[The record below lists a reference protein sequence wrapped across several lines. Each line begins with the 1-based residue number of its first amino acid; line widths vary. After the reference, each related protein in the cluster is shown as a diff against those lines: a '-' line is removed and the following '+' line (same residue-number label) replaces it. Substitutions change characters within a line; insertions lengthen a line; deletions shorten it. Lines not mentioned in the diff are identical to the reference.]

1 MHDVLIIGAG
11 AAGLSAARWCD
22 ELGLDTLVL
31 EHNEEVGGQLV
42 FVHNPIENYL
52 GVRAANGR
60 ELRDRF
66 VEQTK
71 DCDFDLWTNVEI
83 ESVDLKARR
92 VVLRSGEEQ
101 QAITIIIATGL
112 RRRKLGIP
120 GEEEFAGRGIIE
132 SGAVDRDQFAGK
144 DVCVIGGGDA
154 AAENALLLAEVC
166 PTVTLVH
173 RGKQLSARREFTE
186 KLHANHCI
194 TVFKESVVHRIIG
207 RDQVEAVEIER
218 DGAIKS
224 FQMAVQGVIVRIGF
238 EPNTELFGDQIELD
252 EAGYVVVNA
261 IQETTLTNVFAI
273 GDVAN
278 PLAPTISSAVGA
290 GATAAK
296 VIASR
301 LQSRSQVSGFK
312 SQV

>member
-11 AAGLSAARWCD
+11 PAGLSAARWCD

-31 EHNEEVGGQLV
+31 EAAEKAGGQLLSV
-42 FVHNPIENYL
+42 RNPIENYL

-83 ESVDLKARR
+83 ASVDLKAKR
-92 VVLRSGEEQ
+92 VLLRSGEELQ
-101 QAITIIIATGL
+101 SIAIIIATGL

-120 GEEEFAGRGIIE
+120 GEDEFIGRGMIESSGDRSAFAGR
-132 SGAVDRDQFAGK
+132 

-154 AAENALLLAEVC
+154 AAENALLFAEVC
-166 PTVTLVH
+166 PTVTLVL
-173 RGKQLSARREFTE
+173 RGKKLRARREFSE
-186 KLHANHCI
+186 ALHTNHCI
-194 TVFKESVVHRIIG
+194 TVFPESVVHRIIG
-207 RDQVEAVEIER
+207 TDRVEAVEIER
-218 DGAIKS
+218 AGAIKP
-224 FQMAVQGVIVRIGF
+224 FQMAVQGVIVRVGF
-238 EPNTELFGDQIELD
+238 EPNTELFRDQLEMDGRAYVITSSQQ
-252 EAGYVVVNA
+252 EASV
-261 IQETTLTNVFAI
+261 ENVFAV

-278 PLAPTISSAVGA
+278 PLAPTISGAVGA
-290 GATAAK
+290 GATAAR

-301 LQSRSQVSGFK
+301 LQR
-312 SQV
+312 

>member
-11 AAGLSAARWCD
+11 PAGLSAARWCD

-31 EHNEEVGGQLV
+31 EAAEKVGGQLLSV
-42 FVHNPIENYL
+42 RNPIENYL

-83 ESVDLKARR
+83 TSLDLKAKR
-92 VVLRSGEEQ
+92 VLLRSGEELQ
-101 QAITIIIATGL
+101 SIAIIIATGL

-120 GEEEFAGRGIIE
+120 GEDEFIGRGMIESSGDRSAFAGR
-132 SGAVDRDQFAGK
+132 

-154 AAENALLLAEVC
+154 AAENALLFAEVC

-173 RGKQLSARREFTE
+173 RGKKLRARREFTE
-186 KLHANHCI
+186 ALHTNHCI
-194 TVFKESVVHRIIG
+194 TVFPESVVHRIIG
-207 RDQVEAVEIER
+207 TDRVEAVEIER
-218 DGAIKS
+218 AGAIKP
-224 FQMAVQGVIVRIGF
+224 FQMAVQGVIVRVGF
-238 EPNTELFGDQIELD
+238 EPNTELFRDQLEMD
-252 EAGYVVVNA
+252 DRTYV
-261 IQETTLTNVFAI
+261 ITSSQQETSVENVFAV

-278 PLAPTISSAVGA
+278 PLAPTISGAVGA
-290 GATAAK
+290 GATAAR

-301 LQSRSQVSGFK
+301 LGR
-312 SQV
+312 

>member
-11 AAGLSAARWCD
+11 PAGLSAARWCD

-31 EHNEEVGGQLV
+31 EQSEEVGGQLLSI
-42 FVHNPIENYL
+42 HNPVDNYL
-52 GVRAANGR
+52 GLHAANGR
-60 ELRDRF
+60 ELRERF
-66 VEQTK
+66 VEHTK

-83 ESVDLKARR
+83 AGVDLKAKR
-92 VVLRSGEEQ
+92 VTLRSGEELK
-101 QAITIIIATGL
+101 AIAIIIATGL

-120 GEEEFAGRGIIE
+120 GEEEFIRRGIIE
-132 SGAVDRDQFAGK
+132 SSADRQAFAGK

-173 RGKQLSARREFTE
+173 RGKKLRARREFAE
-186 KLHANHCI
+186 QLHTNHCI
-194 TVFKESVVHRIIG
+194 TVFPESVVHRIIG
-207 RDQVEAVEIER
+207 HENVEAVEIER
-218 DGAIKS
+218 AGAIKP

-238 EPNTELFGDQIELD
+238 TPNSELFREQLEVD
-252 EAGYVVVNA
+252 ERGYVLISGA
-261 IQETTLTNVFAI
+261 QETSLENVFAV

-278 PLAPTISSAVGA
+278 PLSPTISSAVGG

-301 LQSRSQVSGFK
+301 LQKR
-312 SQV
+312 

>member
-11 AAGLSAARWCD
+11 PAGLSAARWCD

-31 EHNEEVGGQLV
+31 EAAEKVGGQLLSV
-42 FVHNPIENYL
+42 RNPIENYL

-83 ESVDLKARR
+83 ASVDLKAKR
-92 VVLRSGEEQ
+92 VLLRSGEELQ
-101 QAITIIIATGL
+101 SIAIIIATGL

-120 GEEEFAGRGIIE
+120 GEDEFIGRGMIESSGDRSAFAGR
-132 SGAVDRDQFAGK
+132 

-154 AAENALLLAEVC
+154 AAENALLFAEVC

-173 RGKQLSARREFTE
+173 RGKKLRARREFTE
-186 KLHANHCI
+186 ALHTNHCI
-194 TVFKESVVHRIIG
+194 TVFPESVVHRIIG
-207 RDQVEAVEIER
+207 TDRVEAVEIER
-218 DGAIKS
+218 AGAIKP
-224 FQMAVQGVIVRIGF
+224 FQMAVQGVIVRVGF
-238 EPNTELFGDQIELD
+238 EPNTELFRDQLEMDGRAYVITSSQQ
-252 EAGYVVVNA
+252 EASV
-261 IQETTLTNVFAI
+261 ENVFAV

-278 PLAPTISSAVGA
+278 PLAPTISGAVGA
-290 GATAAK
+290 GATAAR

-301 LQSRSQVSGFK
+301 LGR
-312 SQV
+312 

>member
-1 MHDVLIIGAG
+1 MHDVVIIGAG
-11 AAGLSAARWCD
+11 SAGLSAARWCD

-31 EHNEEVGGQLV
+31 EQSEEVGGQLLSI
-42 FVHNPIENYL
+42 HNPIENYL
-52 GVRAANGR
+52 GIHTDNGR

-83 ESVDLKARR
+83 ASVDLKAKR
-92 VVLRSGEEQ
+92 VTLRSGEELK
-101 QAITIIIATGL
+101 AIAIIIATGL

-120 GEEEFAGRGIIE
+120 GEDEFIGRGMIE
-132 SGAVDRDQFAGK
+132 SSGDRQAFAGK
-144 DVCVIGGGDA
+144 DVCVVGGGDA
-154 AAENALLLAEVC
+154 AAENALLFAEVC

-173 RGKQLSARREFTE
+173 RGKKLRARREFTE
-186 KLHANHCI
+186 QLHTNHCI
-194 TVFKESVVHRIIG
+194 TVFPESVVHRIIG
-207 RDQVEAVEIER
+207 HERVEAVEIER
-218 DGAIKS
+218 SGAIKP

-238 EPNTELFGDQIELD
+238 EPNTDLFRDQLEMD
-252 EAGYVVVNA
+252 DRRYVLINGA
-261 IQETTLTNVFAI
+261 QETTLENIFAV

-278 PLAPTISSAVGA
+278 PLSPTISSAVGG

-301 LQSRSQVSGFK
+301 LGR
-312 SQV
+312 

>member
-11 AAGLSAARWCD
+11 PAGLSAARWCD

-31 EHNEEVGGQLV
+31 EAAEKAGGQLLSV
-42 FVHNPIENYL
+42 RNPIENYL

-83 ESVDLKARR
+83 ASVDLKAKR
-92 VVLRSGEEQ
+92 VLLRSGEELQ
-101 QAITIIIATGL
+101 SIAIIIATGL

-120 GEEEFAGRGIIE
+120 GEDEFIGRGMIESSGDRSAFAGR
-132 SGAVDRDQFAGK
+132 

-154 AAENALLLAEVC
+154 AAENALLFAEVC

-173 RGKQLSARREFTE
+173 RGKKLRARREFTE
-186 KLHANHCI
+186 ALHTNHCI
-194 TVFKESVVHRIIG
+194 TVFPESVVHRIIG
-207 RDQVEAVEIER
+207 TDRVEAVEIER
-218 DGAIKS
+218 AGAIKP
-224 FQMAVQGVIVRIGF
+224 FQMAVQGVIVRVGF
-238 EPNTELFGDQIELD
+238 EPNTELFRDQLEMDSRAYVITSSQQ
-252 EAGYVVVNA
+252 EASV
-261 IQETTLTNVFAI
+261 ENVFAV

-278 PLAPTISSAVGA
+278 PLAPTISGAVGA
-290 GATAAK
+290 GATAAR

-301 LQSRSQVSGFK
+301 LQR
-312 SQV
+312 

>member
-11 AAGLSAARWCD
+11 PAGLSAARWCD

-31 EHNEEVGGQLV
+31 EQRDEVGGQLLWI
-42 FVHNPIENYL
+42 HHPIENYL
-52 GVRAANGR
+52 GVSAKDGR

-71 DCDFDLWTNVEI
+71 DRDFDLWTNVEI

-92 VVLRSGEEQ
+92 VSLRSGEGLQ
-101 QAITIIIATGL
+101 SIAVIIATGL

-120 GEEEFAGRGIIE
+120 GEDDFTERGMID
-132 SGAVDRDQFAGK
+132 SGARDRHQFAGK

-154 AAENALLLAEVC
+154 AAENALLLGEVC

-173 RGKQLSARREFTE
+173 RGRQLSARREFAE
-186 KLHANHCI
+186 QLHTHHCI
-194 TVFKESVVHRIIG
+194 TVFNESEVKRILG
-207 RDQVEAVEIER
+207 NEHVEAVEIER
-218 DGAIKS
+218 SQAIKP
-224 FQMAVQGVIVRIGF
+224 FQMAVQGVLVRIGF
-238 EPNTELFGDQIELD
+238 EPNTELFHDQIELN
-252 EAGYVVVNA
+252 ERGYAVVNA
-261 IQETTLTNVFAI
+261 SQETNVSNVFAI

-278 PLAPTISSAVGA
+278 PLAPTISGAVGA

-301 LQSRSQVSGFK
+301 LNA
-312 SQV
+312 